1 MSSSKQDGTAA
12 AAQQLGSMSLGES
25 AERKDNE
32 TEPNTK
38 NGTPTKKL
46 CSACGKK
53 SDTLMKCRACKCVW
67 YCDKDCQNKHW
78 KEHKQECMT
87 IKKEL
92 DKRGGKLDL
101 GNEKDLLGPLPDLP
115 PREECPICM
124 CVLPIH
130 ERLTWYSSCC
140 GNIVCGGCGHQHQMK
155 RGEEGTCAFCRE
167 PFPRSD
173 EEALGRLRTRVER
186 NDPQALN
193 NLAMHYIYG
202 QFGLSMDRAK
212 GIDLLRQSAGLGC
225 TKAQAQLGD
234 FHHGHVG
241 SMGLEQNEEAALKYF
256 KEAAEGGRLLSRHN
270 LGCVAGKNGDD
281 VAAMRHWRMSA
292 SGGYRKSM
300 RALIECFE
308 EGSLH
313 HNDLAETLQ
322 AMYRARAEIKSD
334 DRDKF
339 IAYLKRTGK
348 YREEYEN

>member
-1 MSSSKQDGTAA
+1 
-12 AAQQLGSMSLGES
+12 
-25 AERKDNE
+25 
-32 TEPNTK
+32 
-38 NGTPTKKL
+38 
-46 CSACGKK
+46 
-53 SDTLMKCRACKCVW
+53 
-67 YCDKDCQNKHW
+67 
-78 KEHKQECMT
+78 
-87 IKKEL
+87 
-92 DKRGGKLDL
+92 
-101 GNEKDLLGPLPDLP
+101 
-115 PREECPICM
+115 
-124 CVLPIH
+124 
-130 ERLTWYSSCC
+130 
-140 GNIVCGGCGHQHQMK
+140 MK

-234 FHHGHVG
+234 FHHGG
-241 SMGLEQNEEAALKYF
+241 SMGLEQNEEAAFKYF

-270 LGCVAGKNGDD
+270 LGCATSPGD
-281 VAAMRHWRMSA
+281 AMRHWRMSA

-322 AMYRARAEIKSD
+322 AMYRARAEMKSD

-339 IAYLKRTGK
+339 MAYLKRTGE